1 MKADM
6 KDELLIYVV
15 RTVGHFLIYA
25 HNLTLWAES
34 RGLGVTFCGPRSTV
48 YHQWHRD
55 NPAVKFLDAEEFLGY
70 NLSTTDDET
79 IVREL
84 FNEDRA
90 AGQIDALCSLQKS
103 LQPRI
108 TALVNTDDFI
118 FNYPFEVEDCRFA
131 TPTYGIVTFGNRNR
145 YTGFDEIYSWRL
157 RWLIQN
163 RGPFT
168 RLLTVD
174 EFQIVNEDPEQQYL
188 GYLPDPYRK
197 FSEVIGIED
206 TPAPGAEALLRF
218 LDKSDCYV
226 LPIAG
231 KFDDRKNALFLLDLA
246 GDFPDFNYAIIGS
259 RVPSAAND
267 PHIDTTIDDLFA
279 QGRLHANF
287 GFVDGRLFDLLFNHP
302 NVPFAA
308 LPYEAHYG
316 SSGVHLHALEHGKP
330 CLVPDN
336 GLMARRTLNAKL
348 GLVFKHGDQGDFKHS
363 LEKMLACKDD
373 FSPTI
378 ARFMNSFTRDSLF
391 DAFDYAFGMRDTPFP
406 LPDWVHTVEPLLPKD
421 AYFTPY
427 QHALE
432 AGYSGDYGKAL
443 TFLEHGLKLA
453 KGHPSM
459 LFRKML
465 FLLSSGCVDE
475 AAAMVSGLR
484 DNSEVRHFVISMAR
498 FLRNKIDGFPYA
510 DPSRVL
516 RRILFP
522 LARTVEE
529 FQELGAACASLQAY
543 EMGQQAFCRALKLDS
558 TRDDIRL
565 NLSDILRYQGDYA
578 ASLQVLEDLERLS
591 PKAPGIH
598 CKRGQVYFEQGMA
611 KEARK
616 ELHMA
621 LQGASEEHSALIQR
635 YLIKLNETDGA
646 RRVIQVP

>member
-1 MKADM
+1 M

-34 RGLGVTFCGPRSTV
+34 RGIGVTFCGPRNTV

-55 NPAVKFLDAEEFLGY
+55 NPAVEFLDAEKLLGY

-84 FNEDRA
+84 FSEDRT
-90 AGQIDALCSLQKS
+90 AGQIDTLHALQKR

-108 TALVNTDDFI
+108 TVLVNTDDFI
-118 FNYPFEVEDCRFA
+118 FNHSFEVEDSRFA

-145 YTGFDEIYSWRL
+145 YTGFDEIYSERL

-168 RLLTVD
+168 RLLTLD
-174 EFQIVNEDPEQQYL
+174 EFQIANENPEQRYL

-197 FSEVIGIED
+197 FSDSSGIED
-206 TPAPGAEALLRF
+206 ISAPGAEALAHF
-218 LDKSDCYV
+218 LDKASGYV
-226 LPIAG
+226 LPIVG
-231 KFDDRKNALFLLDLA
+231 RFDDRKNVLSLLDLA
-246 GDFPDFNYAIIGS
+246 RDFPDLSYAIIGS

-267 PHIDTTIDDLFA
+267 PRINTIIDELSA
-279 QGRLHANF
+279 QRRVHANF
-287 GFVDGRLFDLLFNHP
+287 GFVDGRLFDLLFSHP

-316 SSGVHLHALEHGKP
+316 SSGIHLLALEHGKP

-348 GLVFKHGDQGDFKHS
+348 GLVFKHGDQDDFKHS
-363 LEKMLACKDD
+363 LEKMFTCQDD
-373 FSPTI
+373 FAPTI
-378 ARFMNSFTRDSLF
+378 ARFMNSFTKESLF
-391 DAFDYAFGMRDTPFP
+391 DAFDYAFGVRDKPFP
-406 LPDWVHTVEPLLPKD
+406 LPDWVDTAEPLLPKD

-432 AGYSGDYGKAL
+432 AGCSGDYGKAL
-443 TFLEHGLKLA
+443 VFIEQGLKLA
-453 KGHPSM
+453 KGHPPM

-465 FLLSSGCVDE
+465 FLLFSGCVDE

-484 DNSEVRHFVISMAR
+484 ANPEVRHFVISTAR
-498 FLRNKIDGFPYA
+498 FLRSKIDSFPYV
-510 DPSRVL
+510 DPSLVF

-522 LARTVEE
+522 LAQTVEE
-529 FQELGAACASLQAY
+529 FQELGGACASLKTY
-543 EMGQQAFCRALKLDS
+543 EMGQQAFCRALKLDP

-565 NLSDILRYQGDYA
+565 NLSDILRYRGDYV

-591 PKAPGIH
+591 PKAIGIH
-598 CKRGQVYFEQGMA
+598 YKRGQIYFEQGMP

-616 ELHMA
+616 ELNEA
-621 LQGASEEHSALIQR
+621 LQEASEEHSAPIQR
-635 YLIKLNETDGA
+635 YLMKLSEKSEA
-646 RRVIQVP
+646 P

>member
-1 MKADM
+1 M
-6 KDELLIYVV
+6 LIYVV

-34 RGLGVTFCGPRSTV
+34 RGLGVTFCGPRNTV

-55 NPAVKFLDAEEFLGY
+55 NPAVEFLDAEELLGY

-84 FNEDRA
+84 FNEDRT
-90 AGQIDALCSLQKS
+90 AGQIDALHALQNR

-108 TALVNTDDFI
+108 TVLVNTDDFI
-118 FNYPFEVEDCRFA
+118 FNHLFEVEDSRFA

-163 RGPFT
+163 QGPFT

-174 EFQIVNEDPEQQYL
+174 EFQIANENPEQRYF

-197 FSEVIGIED
+197 FSNSSGIED
-206 TPAPGAEALLRF
+206 TSAPGTEALVHF
-218 LDKSDCYV
+218 LDKASGYV
-226 LPIAG
+226 LPIVG
-231 KFDDRKNALFLLDLA
+231 RFDDRKNVLSLLDLA
-246 GDFPDFNYAIIGS
+246 RDFPDLSYAIIGS

-267 PHIDTTIDDLFA
+267 PRINTIIDELSA
-279 QGRLHANF
+279 QGRVHVNF
-287 GFVDGRLFDLLFNHP
+287 GFVDGRLFDLLFSHP

-316 SSGVHLHALEHGKP
+316 SSGIHLLALEHGKP

-348 GLVFKHGDQGDFKHS
+348 GLVFKHGDQDDFKHS
-363 LEKMLACKDD
+363 LEKMFTCQDD
-373 FSPTI
+373 FAPTI
-378 ARFMNSFTRDSLF
+378 ARFMNSFTKESLF
-391 DAFDYAFGMRDTPFP
+391 DAFDYAFGVRDKPFP
-406 LPDWVHTVEPLLPKD
+406 LPDWVDTAEPLLPKD

-432 AGYSGDYGKAL
+432 AGCSGDYRKAL
-443 TFLEHGLKLA
+443 VFIEQGLTLA
-453 KGHPSM
+453 KGHPPM

-465 FLLSSGCVDE
+465 FLLFSGRVDE

-484 DNSEVRHFVISMAR
+484 DNPEVRYFVISTAR
-498 FLRNKIDGFPYA
+498 FFRSKIDSFPNV
-510 DPSRVL
+510 DSSLVL

-522 LARTVEE
+522 LAQTVEE
-529 FQELGAACASLQAY
+529 FQELGGACASLKTY
-543 EMGQQAFCRALKLDS
+543 EMTQ
-558 TRDDIRL
+558 
-565 NLSDILRYQGDYA
+565 
-578 ASLQVLEDLERLS
+578 
-591 PKAPGIH
+591 H
-598 CKRGQVYFEQGMA
+598 
-611 KEARK
+611 
-616 ELHMA
+616 
-621 LQGASEEHSALIQR
+621 GAGRHFSGL
-635 YLIKLNETDGA
+635 
-646 RRVIQVP
+646 

>member
-1 MKADM
+1 M

-34 RGLGVTFCGPRSTV
+34 RGLGVTFCGPRNTV

-55 NPAVKFLDAEEFLGY
+55 NPAVEFLDAEELLGY

-84 FNEDRA
+84 FSEDRA
-90 AGQIDALCSLQKS
+90 AGQIDALRALQKRI
-103 LQPRI
+103 QPHI

-118 FNYPFEVEDCRFA
+118 FNHPFEVEADRFA

-163 RGPFT
+163 RGPFS
-168 RLLTVD
+168 RLLTID
-174 EFQIVNEDPEQQYL
+174 EFQIANEDPEQQYL

-197 FSEVIGIED
+197 FSDSSELVED
-206 TPAPGAEALLRF
+206 APVPGAEALVRF
-218 LDKSDCYV
+218 LDKTGGYV
-226 LPIAG
+226 LPIVG
-231 KFDDRKNALFLLDLA
+231 RFDDRKNALFLLDLA
-246 GDFPDFNYAIIGS
+246 RDFPDFSYAIIGS
-259 RVPSAAND
+259 RIPSAAND
-267 PHIDTTIDDLFA
+267 PRIDTTIKDLFA

-287 GFVDGRLFDLLFNHP
+287 GFVDGRLFDLLLSHP

-316 SSGVHLHALEHGKP
+316 SSGIHLHVLEHGKP

-348 GLVFKHGDQGDFKHS
+348 GLVFKHGDQNDFKHS
-363 LEKMLACKDD
+363 LEKMLACKED
-373 FSPTI
+373 FTPTI
-378 ARFMNSFTRDSLF
+378 ARFMNSFTGDSLF
-391 DAFDYAFGMRDTPFP
+391 DALDYAFGMRDKPFP
-406 LPDWVHTVEPLLPKD
+406 LPDWVYTVEPLPQKD

-443 TFLEHGLKLA
+443 ALLEHGLKFA

-498 FLRNKIDGFPYA
+498 FLRSKIDGFPYA

-529 FQELGAACASLQAY
+529 FQELGAACASLKAY
-543 EMGQQAFCRALKLDS
+543 EMGQQAFCQALKLDS

-565 NLSDILRYQGDYA
+565 NLSDILRYQGDYV

-591 PKAPGIH
+591 PKATGIH
-598 CKRGQVYFEQGMA
+598 CKRGQVYFERGMA

-621 LQGASEEHSALIQR
+621 LQGASEEHFALIQR
-635 YLIKLNETDGA
+635 YLIKLNEADGA
-646 RRVIQVP
+646 RRVIQAP

>member
-1 MKADM
+1 MKE
-6 KDELLIYVV
+6 ELLIYVV

-34 RGLGVTFCGPRSTV
+34 RGFGVTFCGPRNTV

-55 NPAVKFLDAEEFLGY
+55 NPAVEFLDAEELLGY

-84 FNEDRA
+84 FSEDRA
-90 AGQIDALCSLQKS
+90 AGQIDALRALQKRI
-103 LQPRI
+103 QPHI

-118 FNYPFEVEDCRFA
+118 FNHPFEVEAARFA

-174 EFQIVNEDPEQQYL
+174 EFQIVNEDPEQRYL
-188 GYLPDPYRK
+188 CYLPDPYRK
-197 FSEVIGIED
+197 FSDAIGIED
-206 TPAPGAEALLRF
+206 TPVPGAEALVRF
-218 LDKSDCYV
+218 LDKTGGYV
-226 LPIAG
+226 LPIVG
-231 KFDDRKNALFLLDLA
+231 RFDDRKNALFLLDLA
-246 GDFPDFNYAIIGS
+246 KDFPDLSYAIVGS
-259 RVPSAAND
+259 RVPSASND
-267 PHIDTTIDDLFA
+267 PRIDTTIDDLSA

-287 GFVDGRLFDLLFNHP
+287 GFVDARLFDLLLSHP

-316 SSGVHLHALEHGKP
+316 SSGIHLLALEHGKP

-348 GLVFKHGDQGDFKHS
+348 GLVFKHGDQDDFKHS
-363 LEKMLACKDD
+363 FEQMLVCKDG
-373 FSPTI
+373 FASTI
-378 ARFMNSFTRDSLF
+378 ARFMISFTKDSLF
-391 DAFDYAFGMRDTPFP
+391 DAFDYAFGMRDKPFP
-406 LPDWVHTVEPLLPKD
+406 LPDWVDAAEPLLPKD

-432 AGYSGDYGKAL
+432 SGYSGDYGKAL
-443 TFLEHGLKLA
+443 VFLEQGLKLA
-453 KGHPSM
+453 KGHPPM

-465 FLLSSGCVDE
+465 FLLSTGCVDE

-484 DNSEVRHFVISMAR
+484 DNPEVRHFVISTAR
-498 FLRNKIDGFPYA
+498 FLRNKIDSFPYA
-510 DPSRVL
+510 DPSLVL

-522 LARTVEE
+522 LAQTVEE
-529 FQELGAACASLQAY
+529 FQELGGACASFKAY
-543 EMGQQAFCRALKLDS
+543 EMGQQAFCQALKLDP

-578 ASLQVLEDLERLS
+578 ASMQVLEDLERLS

-598 CKRGQVYFEQGMA
+598 FKRGQVYFEQKMP

-616 ELHMA
+616 ELNEA
-621 LQGASEEHSALIQR
+621 LREASEEHFAPIQR
-635 YLIKLNETDGA
+635 YLTKLSEKCDA
-646 RRVIQVP
+646 P